1 MVSKSVITFVITMT
15 SAEDI
20 KYLKYWFDEQLII
33 SVEQLIKYSF
43 PKIENLN
50 VTKDKDDSLSITFNE
65 GVYTK
70 EEVESKLEEFKRPPL
85 EDIIK
90 NI

>member
-1 MVSKSVITFVITMT
+1 MT
-15 SAEDI
+15 SKQDI
-20 KYLKYWFDEQLII
+20 KYLKYWFDEQLIV

-50 VTKDKDDSLSITFNE
+50 VTKDKDGSLSITFNE
-65 GVYTK
+65 GIYTK
-70 EEVESKLEEFKRPPL
+70 EEVESKLEEFKRPSL
-85 EDIIK
+85 EDIIN